1 MSVLSHQSYANL
13 DTPYWVTAGAPAAL
27 VSPLSVVDIYGA
39 PTKKVVVTA
48 NTNGTGG
55 VFYANQDGANPFGM
69 AFAQGATQPSNQ
81 LIFDVGNVLP
91 VMNLTS
97 SNVTTSVPIVI
108 DSPLNGQ
115 KFQIIPTPSGVS
127 IQQGVLGVGG
137 SVIDMDNSPAG
148 EVRIMGANAFN
159 TLGLSVVDK
168 VGGEALVE
176 SQQVTCSTGVFTNVA
191 KFGVS
196 GTSAYLGN
204 GTNTPAF
211 VRPGVL
217 VGFEN
222 GCDLQF
228 RDATLNAYEM
238 KSIAGDLTISAP
250 GDPSAITI
258 APSGVVTIPNISSG
272 SFVPIGGIVM
282 YSSIA
287 PLPANWKIC
296 DGTAGTP
303 DLRDRFII
311 GAGTFGLGTQGGS
324 TTITT
329 PNLPAHNHGIT
340 DPGHNHA
347 ITDPGH
353 SHNVV
358 LTGLF
363 NNGDNGT
370 AIVYAGQSLSGSAGN
385 RQSDPGAAQTTTTGI
400 TINTGTTG
408 ITTTNTG
415 GGTAYYQP
423 YYALAYIIRVA

>member
-13 DTPYWVTAGAPAAL
+13 DTPYWASASAPTAL
-27 VSPLSVVDIYGA
+27 VSPLSVVDAYGA
-39 PTKKVVVTA
+39 PTKKVTITA
-48 NTNGTGG
+48 NANGTGG
-55 VFYANQDGANPFGM
+55 VFYSGAGGGNAFGL
-69 AFAQGATQPSNQ
+69 AFAQGATQPDNQ
-81 LIFDVGNVLP
+81 LILDVGNVNPALT
-91 VMNLTS
+91 LTS
-97 SNVTTSVPIVI
+97 SNIVSSLPIVI
-108 DSPLNGQ
+108 DSPLNAQ
-115 KFQIIPTPSGVS
+115 NFQIIPTPSGVS
-127 IQQGVLGVGG
+127 IQQGVLGSGG
-137 SVIDMDNSPAG
+137 SVIDMNNSPGG
-148 EVRIMGANAFN
+148 EVRIMGANNFDEF
-159 TLGLSVVDK
+159 GLSVIDK
-168 VGGEALVE
+168 VGGETLVE
-176 SQQVTCSTGVFTNVA
+176 SQQILCTSGGLTNAA

-204 GTNTPAF
+204 GINTPAF
-211 VRPGVL
+211 TRPGVY

-258 APSGVVTIPNISSG
+258 APSGVVTIPNIISG

-287 PLPANWKIC
+287 PLPANWLIC
-296 DGTAGTP
+296 DGTSGTP
-303 DLRDRFII
+303 DLRDRFVI
-311 GAGTFGLGTQGGS
+311 GAGTFASGTSGGS
-324 TTITT
+324 ATIGTT
-329 PNLPAHNHGIT
+329 NLPSHNHGIT
-340 DPGHNHA
+340 DPGHNHG
-347 ITDPGH
+347 ITDQGH

-358 LTGLF
+358 LTGMF

-370 AIVYAGQSLSGSAGN
+370 AIVYAGQTLGGGAGS
-385 RQSDPGAAQTTTTGI
+385 RQSDPGAAQLNTTGI